1 MIRPSTPLWC
11 ASLLAFAFVLVPGC
25 QEKKGTPKPPA
36 PVTRGAPGAAGD
48 GAPAPGGGAGAAGA
62 GGAAHGGAGAAA
74 RGGAERAGDAGAA
87 GRPGATQTGGF
98 RTSGPQ
104 DDPTMVEVGGLSMR
118 KPALWVWTAPTMQF
132 RALQYAVPA
141 VGTEAPAAELV
152 FSVFPAGDGGP
163 VDANLDRWAGQF
175 LNAEGNA
182 PAPSQRA
189 RVEVA
194 GMPISRIESKGSYMG
209 MGQAA
214 PRPGQMQLGAIV
226 QAPGRNVF
234 IKIVGPEATVES
246 NRAAFDAMIA
256 SIVDRATGGG
266 AGSEPTK

>member
-1 MIRPSTPLWC
+1 MRTGG
-11 ASLLAFAFVLVPGC
+11 ASAA
-25 QEKKGTPKPPA
+25 GTGA
-36 PVTRGAPGAAGD
+36 TGAPGSAGQ
-48 GAPAPGGGAGAAGA
+48 
-62 GGAAHGGAGAAA
+62 
-74 RGGAERAGDAGAA
+74 A
-87 GRPGATQTGGF
+87 GRSDPNQAGGF

-118 KPALWVWTAPTMQF
+118 KPALWVWTTPTMQF

-141 VGTEAPAAELV
+141 VGSDASAAELV

-163 VDANLDRWAGQF
+163 VDANIDRWAGQF
-175 LNAEGNA
+175 VNAEGNA
-182 PAPSQRA
+182 MAPSQRSKS
-189 RVEVA
+189 EVN
-194 GMPISRIESKGSYMG
+194 GMTVSRIESKGAYMG

-234 IKIVGPEATVES
+234 IKVVGPEATVES

-256 SIVDRATGGG
+256 SMVDRATGGG